1 MSGDRDKRKIEHGRD
16 DRKSDVGS
24 HERIRKDERDGR
36 LIDNVTDTVRPER
49 PAPAKKEK

>member
-1 MSGDRDKRKIEHGRD
+1 MSGESDKHKIDHGRD

-24 HERIRKDERDGR
+24 RERVRKDDGR

-49 PAPAKKEK
+49 PQPAKKEK